1 MLSLRKLFIVSTLF
15 VASTVSQGAEM
26 KKDYPIKPVPFT
38 DVHINDRFWLHRLD
52 INRTVTIPYALKK
65 CEETGRIDNFAIAA
79 GLKTGKFCGYQFND
93 SDVYKVIEGA
103 SYALA
108 IQPDAT
114 LEKYLDEIIAKIAA
128 AQENDGY
135 LYTARRLIREDYS
148 PPGGKERWVG
158 EKDGSHELYNAGHLY
173 EAAVAHYIATGKKT
187 LLDVALKNANLVCS
201 TFGPTGRHEVPGHQ
215 EIEIGLCKLYR
226 LTGDERYLRTAKFFL
241 DERGNAKGHELIGEY
256 AQDHKPVLEQDKAVG
271 HAVRATYM
279 FSGMADV
286 AALSGDASYVKAI
299 DRLWNDVVGT
309 KMYVTGGIGA
319 TGDNEGFADDYELP
333 NSNAY
338 CETCA
343 SIAYV
348 LWNYR
353 MFLLHGD
360 AEYIDVLERVLYNGF
375 LSGVSMDGDSFF
387 YPNLLE
393 SFHSKS
399 RSPWFACACCPSN
412 VCRFVPSIPGY
423 IYAHRS
429 DSLYVNLFIG
439 GSATVNLPD
448 NAVSIVQETSYPWN
462 GDVKITVAPK
472 QAGEF
477 SLCIRIP
484 GWATNRPVPGDLY
497 RFTDTDGQ
505 RVSIKL
511 NGSEM
516 PFETRNGYA
525 SIRRV
530 WKKGDVV
537 ELSLPMPV
545 RRVVAN
551 ERVEADRGRVALQ
564 RGPLMFC
571 AESPDN
577 KDGRV
582 LDLVVP
588 DSANFTAEFRKDLL
602 GGVEVIHSA
611 AFPVRQTLDAGSQS
625 GSMQEFTAIPYYA
638 WAHRGEGEMTVWPA
652 RVTTSARPLPAPTIA
667 YTSKVSVSGGGKTF
681 SINDQLEPKNSND
694 QSIPFFHWWPKKGT
708 QEWVQYDFDGQKTI
722 SGMEIYWFDDTGVGE
737 CRVPKSWRCLYK
749 SGDQWKPLP
758 DVSSYPVEKD
768 RFNKIT
774 FQPIETDGVRI
785 EIQLLPDYSTGIFEW
800 KVE

>member
-1 MLSLRKLFIVSTLF
+1 MLSLRKLFIVGFLCL
-15 VASTVSQGAEM
+15 ASTISRGAEM

-108 IQPDAT
+108 IQPDVT

-135 LYTARRLIREDYS
+135 LYTARRLIREDYA

-173 EAAVAHYIATGKKT
+173 EAAVAHYLATGKKT
-187 LLDVALKNANLVCS
+187 LLDVALKNANLVCN
-201 TFGPTGRHEVPGHQ
+201 TFGPVGRHEVPGHQ

-375 LSGVSMDGDSFF
+375 LSGVSMDGDRFF
-387 YPNLLE
+387 YPNPLE

-399 RSPWFACACCPSN
+399 RSPWFECACCPSN
-412 VCRFVPSIPGY
+412 VCRFIPSIPGY
-423 IYAHRS
+423 IYAHRN

-439 GSATVNLPD
+439 GSATVDLGSNPV
-448 NAVSIVQETSYPWN
+448 NIAQETSYPWN
-462 GDVKITVAPK
+462 GDIKISVAPK

-484 GWATNRPVPGDLY
+484 GWATNKPVPGDLY
-497 RFTDTDGQ
+497 RFVETDREQ
-505 RVSIKL
+505 VSLKL

-525 SIRRV
+525 SIRRA

-564 RGPLMFC
+564 RGPIMFC

-577 KDGRV
+577 KDGHV
-582 LDLVVP
+582 LDLVVS
-588 DSANFTAEFRKDLL
+588 DSAMFTAEFRNDLL
-602 GGVEVIHSA
+602 GGVEVIRGA
-611 AFPVRQTLDAGSQS
+611 AFPVRRTLDAGPQS
-625 GSMQEFTAIPYYA
+625 GSMQEFVAIPYYA

-652 RVTTSARPLPAPTIA
+652 RVLSSARPLPAPTIA

-708 QEWVQYDFDGQKTI
+708 QEWVQYDFDGRKKI
-722 SGMEIYWFDDTGVGE
+722 SSMNIYWFDDTGVGE

-749 SGDQWKPLP
+749 DSDEWKPLP
-758 DVSSYPVEKD
+758 DVTSYPVEKN
-768 RFNKIT
+768 RFNHIT
-774 FQPIETDGVRI
+774 FSPIETDAVRI

-800 KVE
+800 TVQ